1 MDEVHHVSNMEANLQ
16 CNGVDV
22 AYPLMMGAATMLM
35 FAYNSVPDPLLSLD
49 AALASTIAVRALA
62 DDIDCISLLHDK
74 LLMNVVS
81 RLPAK
86 E

>member
-1 MDEVHHVSNMEANLQ
+1 
-16 CNGVDV
+16 
-22 AYPLMMGAATMLM
+22 M

-62 DDIDCISLLHDK
+62 DDIDYISLLHDK

-86 E
+86 EAARTAALATS